1 MLSKSNLIKYSI
13 NALLFF
19 IIFLNDY
26 IYNQLF
32 IIALISFIALLNY
45 DRINILPH
53 IKIIIILFM
62 LIPVIGSLMYGV
74 SIEALIR
81 VYLII
86 IFIYIYPIKS
96 VNEYVSY
103 KLIYVGIVYLFILQ
117 LNGVFGFGLDDIIM
131 KLYPIKS
138 NIWYSPPISISD
150 FLSGN
155 YGRYGGR
162 FYNPNIMGQ
171 IIILLYII
179 TLKDKY
185 QKINKYKQ
193 IIIVLSLIFSG
204 SRTAMI
210 VFIAVELL
218 RYNKNNKNK
227 LKIIVL
233 YAILFTTYIIIEEVN
248 SIRSLDMIG
257 GITQDNSSMSIKYNI
272 LKEYIVYM
280 YQTNIF
286 ELLFGTLQMDIQF
299 DSDIGYL
306 LRFMGLVPFLA
317 LLYALFKYVIITET
331 NYRYINM
338 MYLISVG
345 ATLVMNFKFIILLII
360 ITNQYSSKNKYA
372 KSI

>member
-13 NALLFF
+13 NALLFI
-19 IIFLNDY
+19 IIFLNDN
-26 IYNQLF
+26 IYNQLL
-32 IIALISFIALLNY
+32 IIALISFVALLNY

-103 KLIYVGIVYLFILQ
+103 KLIYIGIVYLFFLQ
-117 LNGVFGFGLDDIIM
+117 LNGVFGFGFDDIIM
-131 KLYPIKS
+131 QLYPIKS
-138 NIWYSPPISISD
+138 NIWYSSPISISD
-150 FLSGN
+150 FISGN

-179 TLKDKY
+179 TLKNKF
-185 QKINKYKQ
+185 KEINKYIQ
-193 IIIVLSLIFSG
+193 IITVLSLIFSG

-210 VFIAVELL
+210 VFIAIELL
-218 RYNKNNKNK
+218 RYNENNKNK
-227 LKIIVL
+227 LKIIL
-233 YAILFTTYIIIEEVN
+233 SYAILFTVYIVIDEIN
-248 SIRSLDMIG
+248 SIRSLDMVS

-317 LLYALFKYVIITET
+317 LLFGLIKYAITTET
-331 NYRYINM
+331 KYRYINV
-338 MYLISVG
+338 MYLISIG

-360 ITNQYSSKNKYA
+360 ITNLYSIKPRYA
-372 KSI
+372 KSN